1 MLIPYD
7 NLADLD
13 PVVLRGLTR
22 AFHKV
27 VRNGWYILGKEVRC
41 FEAAFAAWTGSEFCV
56 GVASGL
62 DAITLALRTLNL
74 PERSEV
80 LVPANAY
87 IAPILSILQVGL
99 CPVLVEPDPATCNMD
114 PDAADRAVTRK
125 TRAIVPVH
133 LYGKISDMRSIMKV
147 ARKHKL
153 KVVED
158 CAQAHGASQDQ
169 RQAGT
174 WGNLGAYSFYPT
186 KNLGALGDAGAV
198 ITNNAGKARAIA
210 TLRNYGSEK
219 KYHNSMIGV
228 NSRLDELQA
237 AFLRVKLAKLHE
249 VIRKK
254 RRLAAVYLDQLK
266 SPDLILPKAQ
276 KGFHD
281 TFHIF
286 AARHPARDRLRAHLA
301 ARGIGT
307 EIHYPIPPAR
317 QRGLQNIFRGQKFP
331 IADEIHRTEL
341 SLPISPMLKE
351 RHIVRICKA
360 INAF

>member
-1 MLIPYD
+1 MLIPYE
-7 NLADLD
+7 NLARQD
-13 PVVLRGLTR
+13 PITR
-22 AFHKV
+22 RRLAAAFRRV
-27 VRNGWYILGKEVRC
+27 TRRGWYVLGEEVRQ
-41 FEAAFAAWTGSEFCV
+41 FEHEFATWTGSAFCV

-62 DAITLALRTLNL
+62 DAITLALRALDL
-74 PERSEV
+74 PEESEV
-80 LVPANAY
+80 LVPANTY

-99 CPVLVEPDPATCNMD
+99 RPVLVEPDLETCNMD
-114 PDAADRAVTRK
+114 PLAADRAVTRK

-133 LYGKISDMRSIMKV
+133 LYGKISDMGSLMRV

-158 CAQAHGASQDQ
+158 CAQAHGASQEQ
-169 RQAGT
+169 KPAGT
-174 WGNLGAYSFYPT
+174 WGDLGAYSFYPT

-198 ITNNAGKARAIA
+198 ITNQAGKARIIA
-210 TLRNYGSEK
+210 VLRNYGSER

-237 AFLRVKLAKLHE
+237 AFLRAKLPKLHD

-254 RRLAAVYLDQLK
+254 RKLASVYREQLK
-266 SPDLILPKAQ
+266 SPDLILPKIQ

-286 AARHPARDRLRAHLA
+286 AARHPARDRLRAHLL

-307 EIHYPIPPAR
+307 EVHYPVPPAR
-317 QRGLQNIFRGQKFP
+317 QKSLHKFFQGQKFP
-331 IADEIHRTEL
+331 LADEIHRTEI
-341 SLPISPMLKE
+341 SLPISAMLNE
-351 RHIVRICKA
+351 QCIRRICKT
-360 INAF
+360 INSF